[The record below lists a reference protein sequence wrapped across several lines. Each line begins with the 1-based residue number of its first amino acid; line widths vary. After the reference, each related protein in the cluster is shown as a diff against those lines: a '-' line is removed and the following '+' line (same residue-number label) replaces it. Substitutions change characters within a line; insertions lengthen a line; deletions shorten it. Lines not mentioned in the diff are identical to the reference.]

1 MVKDES
7 VVDIVHEDVIDNK
20 QAGDYNQ
27 KLFLGSDELLG
38 RGVYSQLLREYRALG
53 GEILIMYLFII
64 NSLLEIPHCCICT
77 R

>member
-38 RGVYSQLLREYRALG
+38 RGVYSQ
-53 GEILIMYLFII
+53 
-64 NSLLEIPHCCICT
+64 
-77 R
+77 